1 MSAKSIVWVHPF
13 GPTIASYRY
22 RASIPCEEVGK
33 INGYTTAMQD
43 GEADIVVFSKPSG
56 EQIPIAEKAKADGAK
71 IIVDFADDHF
81 HHPVV
86 GPIYHRFAELSD
98 GIVTG
103 STVMR
108 GRIYDYIKKDSVVIG
123 DPYEQEECAPHA
135 NGEDF
140 LWFGHIRNFGEAQGI
155 FPYMGKRRLRVVTG
169 PQKLS
174 GTIQWTPHAMPKVF
188 AVSNIVILPTQ
199 EGAEYKSPNRLL
211 NSIRAGC
218 FAVCMKHPAYQEFRD
233 FVWVGDF
240 VTGLRWVD
248 VFKEDLN
255 ALVAKAQGYIRDRYS
270 PAAIGKQWADYL
282 ESV

>member
-22 RASIPCEEVGK
+22 RAAIPCEEVGK

-43 GEADIVVFSKPSG
+43 GEADIVVFSKPSA
-56 EQIPIAEKAKADGAK
+56 EQIPVAEKAKADGAK

-81 HHPVV
+81 NHSVV
-86 GPIYHRFAELSD
+86 GPIYRRFAELSD

-108 GRIYDYIKKDSVVIG
+108 GRICDYIKRDSAVIQ

-135 NGEDF
+135 DGDDF
-140 LWFGHIRNFGEAQGI
+140 LWFGHIRNFHEVQSI
-155 FPYMGKRRLRVVTG
+155 FHVMGKRKLRVVVG
-169 PQKLS
+169 PQKLP
-174 GTIQWTPHAMPKVF
+174 GTIRWTPDCMPKVF
-188 AVSNIVILPTQ
+188 AASNMVLLPTQ

-218 FAVCMKHPAYQEFRD
+218 FPICMRHPAYTEFRKL
-233 FVWVGDF
+233 VWVGHF

-248 VFKEDLN
+248 VFRQDLN
-255 ALVAKAQGYIRDRYS
+255 GLVAQAQDYIRDRYS
-270 PAAIGKQWADYL
+270 PATIGKQWADYL